1 MKDHLLQSKLHRPAA
16 APDIVP
22 QARLVDLLNEGRE
35 RTLTL
40 ISAPAGYGKSWLDRL
55 GGLEVAENTSE
66 GVILEGPLPD
76 QAALAGVLDTLF
88 ALHLPILEVTCLQ
101 EHS

>member
-1 MKDHLLQSKLHRPAA
+1 VPVIDKAAVYRIKIRGRP
-16 APDIVP
+16 P
-22 QARLVDLLNEGRE
+22 E
-35 RTLTL
+35 
-40 ISAPAGYGKSWLDRL
+40 SWLDRL
-55 GGLEVAENTSE
+55 GGLEVAEHTSE

-101 EHS
+101 EQS